1 MKLPKKLPKPRI
13 VIGDHPIQISRAG
26 VTVGCTFVP
35 RSTVEAILRA
45 IKHASKTYSTLMRK
59 FQIGDSVKV
68 VADIGDSTK
77 ALGQVGTIINM
88 GDSEYPPIL
97 VRFPK
102 WSEGHG
108 VGQHEW
114 YLHSQALKKVRRAD

>member
-1 MKLPKKLPKPRI
+1 MKLPKKLPEPRI
-13 VIGDHPIQISRAG
+13 VIEDHPIQISRAG

-35 RSTVEAILRA
+35 RLTVEAILHA
-45 IKHASKTYSTLMRK
+45 IKRAPKPRKNK
-59 FQIGDSVKV
+59 FQVGDLVKV
-68 VADIGDSTK
+68 VADIVDSTK

-88 GDSEYPPIL
+88 SNADNPPIL

-102 WSEGHG
+102 WNKGHG
-108 VGQHEW
+108 DGQHEW